1 MSNITEFADIPEYSV
16 TGNLTLQGARDLV
29 MDIYTENYKKVY
41 AKAPPLYDSDP
52 LTLTLKSM
60 AMLYYMAMQ
69 VAERRALAAM
79 LKSAEGAQLDNIGL
93 PFGVKRNPATYAT
106 VTIRFTLSAALP
118 DSGD

>member
-79 LKSAEGAQLDNIGL
+79 LKSAEGAQ
-93 PFGVKRNPATYAT
+93 
-106 VTIRFTLSAALP
+106 
-118 DSGD
+118 